1 MSNQQSAVTRFG
13 GVTPIISVG
22 DVSASLEYYT
32 RILGFNNDWGS
43 GDGFASVSRDRCHL
57 FLSQGNQG
65 HPANWIF
72 IGVGDIDVP
81 FEEYKA
87 KGARI
92 RHPPT
97 NYEWAARCRSKTRT
111 ETYSGLAR
119 IRKRMNRLVS
129 GSTCAGVAGSNR
141 PKVDGCK

>member
-43 GDGFASVSRDRCHL
+43 VDGFASVSRDRCHL
-57 FLSQGNQG
+57 FLSQATRDI
-65 HPANWIF
+65 PA
-72 IGVGDIDVP
+72 VGYSTASGTSTLSLRNIKRKERRFDIP
-81 FEEYKA
+81 QLITS
-87 KGARI
+87 GL
-92 RHPPT
+92 
-97 NYEWAARCRSKTRT
+97 ARCRSKTRT

-119 IRKRMNRLVS
+119 IRKGMNRLES

-141 PKVDGCK
+141 PKADGRK